1 MFAPHQERVL
11 TEKHELD
18 EKRRALGY
26 FIERNEVFAKLPKDE
41 QKRLE
46 RQRKAMQ
53 EYSDVLGERISH
65 FSDETA

>member
-1 MFAPHQERVL
+1 MFTPHQERVL

-18 EKRRALGY
+18 RKRRALAH
-26 FIERNEVFAKLPKDE
+26 FIERNEVFAKLPRDE

-46 RQRKAMQ
+46 RQRKTMQ